1 MTDSLER
8 VHAEDT
14 IHIETVAANQ
24 EKSRAPQQTIP
35 ATHFRS
41 EGDVNTTPARQAWNE
56 SLNHQATQKLLKR
69 DSEVFLHQAMSTPC
83 LDSLEAAD
91 GIYLQDSSGKRYMDF
106 HGNNVHQLGH
116 GHPHVIKKMT
126 EQMASLP
133 FSPRRFTNETAV
145 KCAEKLTQICSG
157 DLNRVLFAPGGTSVI
172 GMALK
177 LARHVTN
184 NFKVVSLWDSFH
196 GASLDAI
203 SVGGEACFREGMGPL
218 MAGVER
224 IPPAVS
230 YRGAFPNPNASNNDN
245 NQDQASDVHY
255 ADYLEYVI
263 EKEGGIGAFIAEA
276 VRNTDVQ
283 VPSKAYWK
291 RIREIC
297 DKHNVLLIIDDIPN
311 GMGRSGEWFTHQAF
325 DIEPDIL
332 CIGKGLGGGLIPIA
346 AMITKDKY
354 NTAAQ
359 VSLGH
364 YTHEKSPLGCA
375 AALATIE
382 VIEQEKLLD
391 KTQSDSKFMR
401 EQLLRMK
408 EKYPVIGDVRGIG
421 LLWGVELVTDRT
433 TKNRAFDEAEATL
446 YQCLNNGLSFKVSQG
461 NVIQLSPPLIISRTN
476 LQAAL
481 NIFENAIQQVCID
494 FNYI

>member
-1 MTDSLER
+1 MTM
-8 VHAEDT
+8 
-14 IHIETVAANQ
+14 ANQ
-24 EKSRAPQQTIP
+24 DSVLK

-41 EGDVNTTPARQAWNE
+41 EGDVNTTPAREKWNE
-56 SLNHQATQKLLKR
+56 SLNDEATQAMLKR
-69 DSEVFLHQAMSTPC
+69 DSDVFLHQAMSTPC
-83 LDSLEAAD
+83 LDTLEAAE
-91 GIYLQDSSGKRYMDF
+91 GIYIQDATGKKYMDF
-106 HGNNVHQLGH
+106 HGNNVHQLGY
-116 GHPHVIKKMT
+116 GHPHIINKVT
-126 EQMASLP
+126 QQMASLP

-145 KCAEKLTQICSG
+145 QCAEKLTQICG
-157 DLNRVLFAPGGTSVI
+157 GELNRVLFAPGGTSVI

-230 YRGAFPNPNASNNDN
+230 YRGAFPLKGGSSGDSNET
-245 NQDQASDVHY
+245 ACDVHY

-297 DKHNVLLIIDDIPN
+297 DKHNVMLIIDDIPN

-332 CIGKGLGGGLIPIA
+332 CIGKGFGGGLLPIA
-346 AMITKDKY
+346 AMVTKDKY

-364 YTHEKSPLGCA
+364 YTHEKSPIGCA
-375 AALATIE
+375 AALATME
-382 VIEQEKLLD
+382 VIEQENLLE
-391 KTQSDSKFMR
+391 KVQADSAFVR
-401 EQLLRMK
+401 EQLLQMK
-408 EKYPVIGDVRGIG
+408 GKYPVIGDVRGIG
-421 LLWGVELVTDRT
+421 LLWGVELVTDHI
-433 TKNRAFDEAEATL
+433 TKNRAFDEAEAVL
-446 YQCLNNGLSFKVSQG
+446 YQCLNDGLSFKVSQG
-461 NVIQLSPPLIISRTN
+461 NVIQLSPPLIISRSE
-476 LQAAL
+476 LEVAL
-481 NIFENAIQQVCID
+481 SVFEKAIAKVCKD
-494 FNYI
+494 FEYL